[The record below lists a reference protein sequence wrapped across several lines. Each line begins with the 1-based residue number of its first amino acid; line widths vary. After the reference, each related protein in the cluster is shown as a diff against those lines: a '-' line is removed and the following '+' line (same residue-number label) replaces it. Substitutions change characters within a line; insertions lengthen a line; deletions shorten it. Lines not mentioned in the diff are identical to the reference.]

1 MDTPI
6 VLPSS
11 REPRVSVL
19 IVTARQPRLLAR
31 CLESLARC
39 GPAVPFETIVVLNDA
54 LPEVEALVRER
65 VSGATV
71 IASSVPLGLAGGSN
85 RARAAAR
92 GELLVL
98 FHDDAEAEPGWLEG
112 LVETIDAHPEAGAV
126 GSRML
131 HPDGTPQSLGSV
143 LWSDGS
149 AWPLGG
155 GPGSLLPA
163 SETTFAVDYCGS
175 SSLLIRAAAWDAI
188 GGADERFYP
197 AYYVDVDLCLGIW
210 TLGQAVL
217 CTPASRVRHTKS
229 ASTEPRFRGLL
240 FRRNQVLL
248 REKWREALAAFEPPA
263 PGSTEGLQRA
273 VERAQ
278 ARWQKAK
285 EAAQEGFSA
294 PAPAPP
300 PFDPAAQERRIL
312 EIALDLQRAWAAELS
327 AELASARESRERM
340 AAELSSELASARES
354 RERMAAENAALRER
368 TREQADLLARVG
380 RTRWWR
386 LYGRLLPLFRL
397 LRRLSRRAEPSRTE

>member
-1 MDTPI
+1 MEPLI

-11 REPRVSVL
+11 REPRVSIL

-39 GPAVPFETIVVLNDA
+39 GSAVPFEVIVMLNDA
-54 LPEVEALVRER
+54 LPEVETLVRER

-71 IASSVPLGLAGGSN
+71 IASPVPLGLAGGSN

-98 FHDDAEAEPGWLEG
+98 FHDDAEAEPGWLDE
-112 LVETIDAHPEAGAV
+112 LVATIDAHPEAGAV

-131 HPDGTPQSLGSV
+131 HPDGNPQSLGSV

-149 AWPLGG
+149 AWPLGS

-163 SETTFAVDYCGS
+163 SETTAAADYCGS
-175 SSLLIRAAAWDAI
+175 SSLLVRASTWDAI

-217 CTPASRVRHTKS
+217 CAPASRVRHHKS
-229 ASTEPRFRGLL
+229 ASTEARFREFL

-248 REKWREALAAFEPPA
+248 REKWHAALPAFEPPA
-263 PGSTEGLQRA
+263 PGSIEGLQRA

-278 ARWQKAK
+278 ARWRTVR
-285 EAAQEGFSA
+285 EDGVST
-294 PAPAPP
+294 PAPTTA
-300 PFDPAAQERRIL
+300 PFDPDAQERRVL
-312 EIALDLQRAWAAELS
+312 EIALDLQSAWAADLR
-327 AELASARESRERM
+327 AELAVLREPADDLR
-340 AAELSSELASARES
+340 AELAVLREWAADLRAELAV
-354 RERMAAENAALRER
+354 LRER
-368 TREQADLLARVG
+368 ADERAEMLARMES
-380 RTRWWR
+380 TRWWR
-386 LYGRLLPLFRL
+386 LYGRLLPLFRF
-397 LRRLSRRAEPSRTE
+397 LRRLSRRAETSRTE

>member
-1 MDTPI
+1 MDSRI

-11 REPRVSVL
+11 PDPRVSIL

-39 GPAVPFETIVVLNDA
+39 GSAVPFETIVLLNDA

-92 GELLVL
+92 GELLLL
-98 FHDDAEAEPGWLEG
+98 FHDDAEAEPGWLDA
-112 LVETIDAHPEAGAV
+112 LVETMDAHPEAGAV

-131 HPDGTPQSLGSV
+131 NLDGSPQSQGNV

-149 AWPLGG
+149 AVSLGG
-155 GPGSLLPA
+155 LASLLPA
-163 SETTFAVDYCGS
+163 SETTLAVDYCGS

-197 AYYVDVDLCLGIW
+197 AYYVDVDLCLGVW

-217 CTPASRVRHTKS
+217 CTPASRVRHVKS

-240 FRRNQVLL
+240 FRRNQALL
-248 REKWREALAAFEPPA
+248 REKWREALESFEPPA
-263 PGSTEGLQRA
+263 PGSIEGLQRA
-273 VERAQ
+273 VERARE
-278 ARWQKAK
+278 RWRKTRKTAP
-285 EAAQEGFSA
+285 AGFSVST
-294 PAPAPP
+294 PAPP
-300 PFDPAAQERRIL
+300 PFDPAVQERRIL
-312 EIALDLQRAWAAELS
+312 EIALDLQREWAAELS
-327 AELASARESRERM
+327 AE
-340 AAELSSELASARES
+340 
-354 RERMAAENAALRER
+354 NAVLRG
-368 TREQADLLARVG
+368 QADLLARIE
-380 RTRWWR
+380 RTWWWR
-386 LYGRLLPLFRL
+386 QYDRLLPLFRL